1 MNPINAFINMVVEPA
16 ATFPLR
22 VRLRFVVS
30 SSINYTVSP
39 DKVAVSITGIEF
51 EEQAREDSRLHQSCW

>member
-1 MNPINAFINMVVEPA
+1 MNPRNAFIKMAVEPA

-22 VRLRFVVS
+22 VRSRFVVS

-39 DKVAVSITGIEF
+39 DKVAVSTTGIGF
-51 EEQAREDSRLHQSCW
+51 EELAREDSRLHRPY